1 MSYTSEPA
9 QIMPHLTVKDGT
21 TAADMLF
28 MMVLLIIILSCYWC
42 LLYFWYRNYISVWK
56 DKVGLWSLCKLLH
69 NCEEY
74 LQTSI
79 LTAQTKRE
87 CTRLLNNQRVANTTS
102 AICCCIVLIAKNHL
116 IVGLKLSFNTK
127 YSQIFKLN
135 VWYHLWANFL
145 LKDTE
150 SFSDSWFTVCI
161 YNLFVCDRC
170 KSTQMPRH
178 WHVYI

>member
-56 DKVGLWSLCKLLH
+56 DKVRLWSLCKLLH

-102 AICCCIVLIAKNHL
+102 AICCCIVFFAKNNL
-116 IVGLKLSFNTK
+116 ITGLKLSCPVYK
-127 YSQIFKLN
+127 SAKLI
-135 VWYHLWANFL
+135 
-145 LKDTE
+145 
-150 SFSDSWFTVCI
+150 TVLSSNI
-161 YNLFVCDRC
+161 MYDIVLEPISR
-170 KSTQMPRH
+170 
-178 WHVYI
+178 